1 MINFKRFERANNL
14 HKSSEYTICDFL
26 YFVKCV
32 MLDIEDNCGSIE
44 EWSVGDEDLFGDL
57 LTNQCYVL
65 GRIMN
70 VVQKCQNNPN
80 KRLDELN
87 LDIGKMKKQTEQYK
101 DKCRSV
107 ADMEKQKQEL
117 EQKLSE
123 LNKQKKKYDELDE
136 KIKKTKQAISN
147 ADGFDLETTKKLL
160 EKLESELNRK
170 TKNIDELTNNIKD
183 CREKCND
190 AKRQEDSLQ
199 QQLDKLKAASENTN
213 NTLNELKTDV
223 SKKER
228 EKEGLEKNIRALNDA
243 FKALNG
249 ELAVYGDVIE
259 GCKKAF
265 EEEKDHLSQE
275 NRTKIADVEKL
286 AQDILGLRETQKT
299 LQDQAEQLEKD
310 KSQLEKSVE
319 TVKDLVEL
327 LNCSTDEYT
336 NRIEGYSVIL
346 RFTMSEL
353 SETYSDLLAHVES
366 IGKEIGQ
373 LHISIKKKSELKDM
387 LVMEL
392 EALRKNE
399 DSLQAAID
407 SLQNSEEDFCCRV
420 GDYIQ
425 ILNETQGSLSEQC
438 SKKHTE
444 AVSMCQ
450 KIQKLQEEIGILDN
464 KVHCSEVKAEELKN
478 AKKNILETS
487 DRINKI
493 ISGLDGDMS
502 ELEEIFQGLDSRKT
516 EHMQKAESKLE
527 EDYQRL
533 NDEYNRFY
541 YGTLKILL
549 DNNRKVNEKIKN
561 ENEEL
566 QTAQNT
572 NNDLQEKLDKLNN
585 EVSRLAVKNEDLRGD
600 INRKNTN
607 LSRVKQEYDKLY
619 HENETIND
627 NIASLTAR
635 NEQLE
640 KKLIPEANKF
650 LESCRSITDSHEKT
664 VWEKVAELCKLIE
677 QLNVDLMREMSSFNK
692 KVTDELEKLTN
703 IRKEYGEKIS
713 RISEYDD
720 EIKEK
725 QAQICE
731 LEEKNDKEQREGAIQ
746 QLNDKINKLKEDI
759 EARKDEIKCLEKSIK
774 ELTEEYNGFKSK
786 KDELDKQ
793 NQSFTAKKDELKL
806 KCSEIEEL
814 LGDNFSNKLNEIE
827 ERLNFLQPL
836 NNNLS
841 KMLEYISKIS
851 EKEYTEYT
859 IPKQQRVNVYNRALN
874 DLNGVFT
881 EIRKCLAGASKELS
895 DWIKLEE
902 E

>member
-1 MINFKRFERANNL
+1 MIDFKRFERANSL
-14 HKSSEYTICDFL
+14 HKNSEYTICDFL
-26 YFVKCV
+26 HFVRCV
-32 MLDIEDNCGSIE
+32 MLDIIDNCGSIE
-44 EWSVGDEDLFGDL
+44 EWPVGNEDTVGDL
-57 LTNQCYVL
+57 LTNQCDAL

-70 VVQKCQNNPN
+70 VVQKCQKNSNERLN
-80 KRLDELN
+80 KLN
-87 LDIGKMKKQTEQYK
+87 LDIEKMKEQSEQYK
-101 DKCRSV
+101 DICGSV
-107 ADMEKQKQEL
+107 ADMKKQKQEL
-117 EQKLSE
+117 EQKLNE
-123 LNKQKKKYDELDE
+123 LNEQKKKYDELDE
-136 KIKKTKQAISN
+136 KIKKTKQDISN
-147 ADGFDLETTKKLL
+147 VDGFDLETTKELL

-170 TKNIDELTNNIKD
+170 TKNIDELNNNIKD
-183 CREKCND
+183 CREKCD
-190 AKRQEDSLQ
+190 AAKRYEDSLQ
-199 QQLDKLKAASENTN
+199 QQLDKLKAESENTN

-228 EKEGLEKNIRALNDA
+228 EKEGLEKNICVLNDA

-286 AQDILGLRETQKT
+286 TQDVLELRETHKT
-299 LQDQAEQLEKD
+299 LRDKAEQLEKD

-319 TVKDLVEL
+319 TVKALVEL

-336 NRIEGYSVIL
+336 NRIEGYSVNL
-346 RFTMSEL
+346 RFTKSEL
-353 SETYSDLLAHVES
+353 SETYSDLLADVES

-373 LHISIKKKSELKDM
+373 LYVSIKKKSEQKDR
-387 LVMEL
+387 LVIKL
-392 EALRKNE
+392 EALRKND
-399 DSLQAAID
+399 DSIQAAID
-407 SLQNSEEDFCCRV
+407 SLQNSEEDFCSKV
-420 GDYIQ
+420 EDYIR
-425 ILNETQGSLSEQC
+425 ILNETQERLSEQC
-438 SKKHTE
+438 GKKHTE

-450 KIQKLQEEIGILDN
+450 KVQKLQDEVEILDN
-464 KVHCSEVKAEELKN
+464 EVHCSEVKAEELKN

-585 EVSRLAVKNEDLRGD
+585 EVSRLAVKNEDLRDD

-619 HENETIND
+619 HENGTIND

-664 VWEKVAELCKLIE
+664 VREKAAELCKLIE

-692 KVTDELEKLTN
+692 KVTDELKKLTN
-703 IRKEYGEKIS
+703 IRKEYEEKIS

-793 NQSFTAKKDELKL
+793 NQSFTAKRDALK
-806 KCSEIEEL
+806 SECRDIEEL
-814 LGDNFSNKLNEIE
+814 LGDNFLNKLNKIE
-827 ERLNFLQPL
+827 KRLNLLKPL
-836 NNNLS
+836 SDNLS
-841 KMLEYISKIS
+841 KMMGYISEISDKEYI
-851 EKEYTEYT
+851 
-859 IPKQQRVNVYNRALN
+859 IPEQQRVNIYNCALN
-874 DLNGVFT
+874 DLNDVFT
-881 EIRKCLAGASKELS
+881 EIRKCFKKASGELS
-895 DWIKLEE
+895 DLMKLEE